1 MTKWVP
7 PGVHEQCYKCSQLSR
22 SPYLQNTGQESLNT
36 PSWLIC
42 SLPTILFSKNWRI
55 ESLERASQ
63 VVLVVKNPQT
73 NAGDLRDK
81 GSILGLGRSPAGG
94 HQPTLVFLHGE
105 CYGQKSLVQSIVS
118 QRVRCN
124 WSDLAHMHAH
134 QGYAEGVHLCSV
146 AAASKSLQL
155 CPTLWDPIDGSPPD
169 SPIPGILQAR
179 TLEWVAISFSNAW
192 KWKWKWS
199 RSVLFVTP
207 WTAAYQAPPSMG
219 FSRQEYRSGL
229 PFPSP
234 VYALGWPKHDFMNF
248 DVISVF
254 KLLKSFCCE
263 YRA

>member
-94 HQPTLVFLHGE
+94 NGNPL
-105 CYGQKSLVQSIVS
+105 
-118 QRVRCN
+118 
-124 WSDLAHMHAH
+124 
-134 QGYAEGVHLCSV
+134 
-146 AAASKSLQL
+146 
-155 CPTLWDPIDGSPPD
+155 
-169 SPIPGILQAR
+169 
-179 TLEWVAISFSNAW
+179 AW
-192 KWKWKWS
+192 KI
-199 RSVLFVTP
+199 P
-207 WTAAYQAPPSMG
+207 WTEEPV
-219 FSRQEYRSGL
+219 GL
-229 PFPSP
+229 PPMKSQSWTRMSTHRHLESIWNNRLRYKPLNPQSYLWHSP
-234 VYALGWPKHDFMNF
+234 GAWFGWEVLMSLWKMLWTTTIFSSCF
-248 DVISVF
+248 
-254 KLLKSFCCE
+254 E
-263 YRA
+263 